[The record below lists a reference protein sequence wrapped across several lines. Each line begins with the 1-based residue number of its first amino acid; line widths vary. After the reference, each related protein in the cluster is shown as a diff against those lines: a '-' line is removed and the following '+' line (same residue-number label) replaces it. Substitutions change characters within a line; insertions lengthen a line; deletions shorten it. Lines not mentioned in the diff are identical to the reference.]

1 MKDSCVF
8 PINSR
13 LATKEQ
19 RGSSRSYI
27 FKGEDLWKTVMK
39 CWEDIPNEVL
49 ARVYSLYHQIVNTMI
64 VNNDKHDFLYEKG
77 GLYFRCR
84 KKFIV
89 DEDGG
94 GVYCIPV
101 DIDLDELDTIRTEN
115 DGKLKHQQPNIST

>member
-1 MKDSCVF
+1 
-8 PINSR
+8 
-13 LATKEQ
+13 
-19 RGSSRSYI
+19 
-27 FKGEDLWKTVMK
+27 MK

-64 VNNDKHDFLYEKG
+64 VNNGKNDLLYGKG
-77 GLYFRCR
+77 GFYFRRR

-94 GVYCIPV
+94 GVHCIPV
-101 DIDLDELDTIRTEN
+101 DIDLDKSDTIRAEN